1 MHENRHACFEEYQLT
16 KRMICLA
23 LLSLAC
29 IGATAETADE
39 ASVGAA
45 VQRLSAAMLAG
56 NAQEMKAVTSEALS
70 YGHSNGAVQDQTVFI
85 ETIVSGGTRYRRID
99 LSNTK
104 TTLAGDDAIVRD
116 HFSGTVESGGKV
128 SEVDLDQLMVWQKR
142 DGMWKLL
149 ARQGYKH

>member
-1 MHENRHACFEEYQLT
+1 MT